1 MNNKIRF
8 AIGVILGITTL
19 FGLLGFA
26 GKASAMTCDS
36 ATITGT
42 VYANTPPVQAWFEW
56 GTSYNSVSGGQ
67 GTRTSTQYFNS
78 KGTFPVEQ
86 FLSGLSESTT
96 YYYRLS
102 IRDNAG
108 TQNFSIRNFT
118 TPACQVNNPP
128 TVNLNANPSTIN
140 QGGSSTLSWNSS
152 NATSCSA
159 SWTSSSATSGSKT
172 VYPSSTTTY
181 NITCQNNNGQ
191 TASDSVTVNVNQNPQ
206 VCEDPN
212 AINYGGSLPC
222 RYQTQNPTV
231 NLTANPSSITR
242 GQSSTLSWN
251 SQNATSCSL
260 SNVGSVST
268 SGSRSVSPYSTT
280 TYTITCYNN
289 NGNSAFDSVTVNV
302 NNAQSPSVD
311 LSANPSS
318 ITRGQSSTLIW
329 NSQNAEYCSSNWGGS
344 NTSGSRSVSPYSTT
358 TYTITCYNNE
368 GASASDTATVSVGNE
383 TQNPTVNISADDEN
397 IDYEDSTT
405 IRWNSN
411 NAEYCTASGGTNGWS
426 GSRNLSGSF
435 YTGSLRYSTTYT
447 IQCYSSSGNSVYDSV
462 TVQVDGDNGDNG
474 EGPEVT
480 TRDADNIDIDEATL
494 NGRVDG
500 NGRSTRAW
508 FEYGTDRNDLD
519 EETPDRTYG
528 SGETNFDYRID
539 DLEEDTTYYFRAV
552 AENSEGIDRGSI
564 YSFRTDEDD
573 NYDDNNGD
581 GPEVTTRSA
590 TNVSTMD
597 ATLNG
602 RVDGNGRSTRAW
614 FEYGTTMNLGYSTSE
629 TSYGSGTT
637 TYKKTISGLTPN
649 TLYYFRAVAENSED
663 TDYGDILTFRTNS
676 GYVPPVIN
684 NQPTVVIYADKTVL
698 PYNGSTFI
706 RWSTVNATSCDASG
720 GSLGWAGTKSIG
732 PGSFYTGSLTSTK
745 TFSITCSNGYGSTM
759 DSVTVSVRGQVITDP
774 VIPSSLVLITSSIDR
789 NQPIVPSIDN
799 TRPRPGDEINY
810 TINYQNIGNASI
822 TNLTLRLDLPYE
834 VDYISSSPNN
844 PMISGRTL
852 IFNLGSLKANGQ
864 GTVTVRVRVR
874 ENAPAGAILD
884 FPATLSYTNPSG
896 YPQSVNAYVSA
907 QVWSEPKEENR
918 LGASAFWTGFFPD
931 NVFGWLLLIVLI
943 LVLVYLVKYV
953 FVQPVKKESDA
964 THH

>member
-1 MNNKIRF
+1 
-8 AIGVILGITTL
+8 
-19 FGLLGFA
+19 
-26 GKASAMTCDS
+26 
-36 ATITGT
+36 
-42 VYANTPPVQAWFEW
+42 
-56 GTSYNSVSGGQ
+56 
-67 GTRTSTQYFNS
+67 
-78 KGTFPVEQ
+78 
-86 FLSGLSESTT
+86 LSGLEESTT

-102 IRDNAG
+102 IRDSAG
-108 TQNFSIRNFT
+108 TQNFSIKNFT
-118 TPACQVNNPP
+118 TPACQGSNPP
-128 TVNLNANPSTIN
+128 TVNLTANPSTIDR
-140 QGGSSTLSWNSS
+140 GGISTLSWNSQ
-152 NATSCSA
+152 NATSCNMSNYGNI
-159 SWTSSSATSGSKT
+159 TTSGTRGVSP
-172 VYPSSTTTY
+172 YSTTTY
-181 NITCQNNNGQ
+181 TITCQNNAGQ
-191 TASDSVTVNVNQNPQ
+191 TASDSATVTVR
-206 VCEDPN
+206 E
-212 AINYGGSLPC
+212 
-222 RYQTQNPTV
+222 QTQNPTV
-231 NLTANPSSITR
+231 NLTASPSTIDRGGSSTLSWNSQNAEYCNSNWGGSNTSGSRSVSPYSTTTYTITCYNNEGVSASDTATVSVREQEQNPTVDITANPSSIAR

-251 SQNATSCSL
+251 SQNATSCTL
-260 SNVGSVST
+260 SNAGSVST

-302 NNAQSPSVD
+302 NNTQSPTVD
-311 LSANPSS
+311 LTANPSS

-329 NSQNAEYCSSNWGGS
+329 NSQNAEYCNSNWGGS

-368 GASASDTATVSVGNE
+368 GVSASDTATVSVGNE
-383 TQNPTVNISADDEN
+383 TQNPTVNISADDET

-435 YTGSLRYSTTYT
+435 NTGSLRNSTTYT
-447 IQCYSSSGNSVYDSV
+447 IQCYNDSGNSVYDSV
-462 TVQVDGDNGDNG
+462 TVQVDDDNDDDDDTG
-474 EGPEVT
+474 GPEVT
-480 TRDADNIDIDEATL
+480 TREEDDVEDDSATL

-508 FEYGTDRNDLD
+508 FEYGTDRDDLD
-519 EETPDRTYG
+519 EETPDYSYG
-528 SGETNFDYRID
+528 SGVTNFDYRID
-539 DLEEDTTYYFRAV
+539 DLEEDTTYYFRAM

-564 YSFRTDEDD
+564 MSFRTDDSDDEDD
-573 NYDDNNGD
+573 NDED

-614 FEYGTTMNLGYSTSE
+614 FEYGTTMNLGYSTSR

-637 TYKKTISGLTPN
+637 TFKKTISGLAPN

-698 PYNGSTFI
+698 PYNGSTSI

-732 PGSFYTGSLTSTK
+732 PGSFYTGSLTSNK
-745 TFSITCSNGYGSTM
+745 TFSITCSNGYGSSM

-774 VIPSSLVLITSSIDR
+774 IIPSSLVLITSSIDR

-834 VDYISSSPNN
+834 VDYIFSNPSN
-844 PMISGRTL
+844 PMISGKTL
-852 IFNLGSLKANGQ
+852 VFNLGTLKANGQ

-874 ENAPAGAILD
+874 ENAPTGTILD

-896 YPQSVNAYVSA
+896 YPQSVNAYISA
-907 QVWSEPKEENR
+907 QVWEEPVEENR
-918 LGASAFWTGFFPD
+918 LGANVFWSGFLPS
-931 NVFGWLLLIVLI
+931 NLFGWLLLIILI
-943 LVLVYLVKYV
+943 LVLIYLVKYV
-953 FVQPVKKESDA
+953 FMQPTRTNTTTSS
-964 THH
+964 HH